1 MRKKGIKR
9 DNEIFKCTL
18 IANLSL
24 RMSKLEREK
33 KTEREW
39 QKDREKKGVMREE
52 RGKNKREERGQ
63 RRGEGQFGYTP
74 GRLSARRRPVR
85 VLCTRRLL
93 TSG

>member
-33 KTEREW
+33 KKQGERVA
-39 QKDREKKGVMREE
+39 KRLGEKGGNEGGKG
-52 RGKNKREERGQ
+52 
-63 RRGEGQFGYTP
+63 
-74 GRLSARRRPVR
+74 
-85 VLCTRRLL
+85 
-93 TSG
+93 

>member
-33 KTEREW
+33 KEKERERVA
-39 QKDREKKGVMREE
+39 KRPGEKGGNEGGKG
-52 RGKNKREERGQ
+52 
-63 RRGEGQFGYTP
+63 
-74 GRLSARRRPVR
+74 
-85 VLCTRRLL
+85 
-93 TSG
+93 

>member
-33 KTEREW
+33 KNIESEW

-52 RGKNKREERGQ
+52 RGKNKREERG
-63 RRGEGQFGYTP
+63 REEGGTIWVYAGQIIGATA
-74 GRLSARRRPVR
+74 ARR